1 MEYKETRDLA
11 NSLHEVTV
19 KSRIIVL
26 SLMISS
32 KIISNLI
39 RTLMAVA
46 VVRSHADLVKHAIRK
61 TSAVS
66 LTMVHLMGRTQIYL
80 EELVAFNKLLIR
92 IRISNLIIK
101 QGLEVAIINLNLC
114 SMLVK
119 TIIKMVLKRSQPLL
133 VKTY

>member
-1 MEYKETRDLA
+1 
-11 NSLHEVTV
+11 
-19 KSRIIVL
+19 
-26 SLMISS
+26 MISN
-32 KIISNLI
+32 KITINLI
-39 RTLMAVA
+39 RTLMVLA

-61 TSAVS
+61 TSVVS
-66 LTMVHLMGRTQIYL
+66 LTMVKLMDRTQIYL

-92 IRISNLIIK
+92 IIISSLIIK

-119 TIIKMVLKRSQPLL
+119 IIIKMVLKRSLPLL